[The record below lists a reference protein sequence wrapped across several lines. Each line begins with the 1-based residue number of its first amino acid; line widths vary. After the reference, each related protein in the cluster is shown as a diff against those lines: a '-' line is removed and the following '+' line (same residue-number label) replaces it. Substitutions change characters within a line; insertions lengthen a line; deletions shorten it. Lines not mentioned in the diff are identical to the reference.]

1 MEYIAV
7 VKKDKVIGVID
18 LDAVTINFLDRMFQ
32 EGYEFNK
39 LSKNDLER
47 NNNLPIFVK

>member
-18 LDAVTINFLDRMFQ
+18 IDSVTVNFLDRMFQ

-39 LSKNDLER
+39 ISKNDLER
-47 NNNLPIFVK
+47 NSNSPIFVK

>member
-7 VKKDKVIGVID
+7 VKKNKIIGVID
-18 LDAVTINFLDRMFQ
+18 LDAVTVNFLDRMFQ

-39 LSKNDLER
+39 LSKNYLER
-47 NNNLPIFVK
+47 NTDLPIFVK